1 MRVFR
6 NLLVACLALGVSAG
20 VATAQDKI
28 TITTPTKTVSFG
40 PVFLPLDNGGYKK
53 RNIEASIVVLT
64 GGMPAISAVLG
75 GDAQFTVVADD
86 ELLKVADSGKMIRV
100 HNFVN
105 SFTQNF
111 QVRNPILAERKV
123 SLTEPWRERVKK
135 LKGITVGVLG
145 LGGSSDLSG
154 RWLWREAGLDPVNDM
169 KIQRVGALPS
179 LIASLREG
187 TADGFMLSA
196 PAGQIVEAQGIGKIT
211 VRWDEVEEWR
221 DEPFLGL
228 DTRKD
233 LIASNR
239 DLVKRVVEAVAE
251 AQKQIYDD
259 PEAAAAILAK
269 GSFTGTDPKLI
280 TASLVQ
286 MRQSYRAAK
295 MTAAGWERVQKT
307 RLAMDAKA
315 ASNVPVNEGGVW
327 TNEFFPR

>member
-1 MRVFR
+1 MRAFR
-6 NLLVACLALGVSAG
+6 HFLLACVAFGVACAAAAEDKVVIS
-20 VATAQDKI
+20 TA
-28 TITTPTKTVSFG
+28 TKTVSFG
-40 PVFLPLDNGGYKK
+40 PVFLPIDTGGFKK
-53 RNIEASIVVLT
+53 RNIEASVVVLT

-123 SLTEPWRERVKK
+123 SLTEPWRERIKK

-154 RWLWREAGLDPVNDM
+154 RWLWREAGLDPANDM

-179 LIASLREG
+179 LIASLKEG
-187 TADGFMLSA
+187 TADAFVLSA

-211 VRWDEVEEWR
+211 VRWDEVAEWR
-221 DEPFLGL
+221 EEPFLGL

-259 PEAAAAILAK
+259 PQAAAAILAK
-269 GSFTGTDPKLI
+269 GSFAGTDPKLI
-280 TASLVQ
+280 AASLVQ
-286 MRQSYRAAK
+286 MRDAYRAAK
-295 MTAAGWERVQKT
+295 MTAGGWERVQKT
-307 RLAMDAKA
+307 RLAMDAKSA
-315 ASNVPVNEGGVW
+315 AAVPVQEGGIW
-327 TNEFFPR
+327 TNEFFPQ